1 MSEQIETVSFPYPH
15 DNLMDDHG
23 YPTEEALDYIKNWWM
38 AIQDG
43 DEYKTGHLWNDYRGL
58 IDYIKS
64 IWTYDDAILEEDGL
78 LEIHTFGWSGN
89 ESIIYELKKTAFW
102 MHRLQ
107 ATQTGGHYYFRVDD
121 NPKYTYSVE
130 KVENKWLVP

>member
-1 MSEQIETVSFPYPH
+1 MSDKLETVSFPYPH
-15 DNLMDDHG
+15 DNLMDEHG
-23 YPTEEALDYIKNWWM
+23 YPTEAALEYIKNWQM
-38 AIQDG
+38 LIEDKG
-43 DEYKTGHLWNDYRGL
+43 SYTSGYLWQDYRGL

-89 ESIIYELKKTAFW
+89 EDIIAELKKTAFW

-107 ATQTGGHYYFRVDD
+107 ATQTGGHYYFRVEN

-130 KVENKWLVP
+130 KVENKWFVP

>member
-1 MSEQIETVSFPYPH
+1 MSENIELVSYPYPH
-15 DNLMDDHG
+15 DNLMTDNG
-23 YPTEEALDYIKNWWM
+23 YPTEQALDYIKNWHM
-38 AIQDG
+38 LIEADG
-43 DEYKTGHLWNDYRGL
+43 RYKTGHLWQDYRGL

-64 IWTYDDAILEEDGL
+64 IWTYDDAIHEEDGL
-78 LEIHTFGWSGN
+78 LEIHTVGWSGN
-89 ESIIYELKKTAFW
+89 EDIIAELKKTAFW

-130 KVENKWLVP
+130 KVENKWFVS